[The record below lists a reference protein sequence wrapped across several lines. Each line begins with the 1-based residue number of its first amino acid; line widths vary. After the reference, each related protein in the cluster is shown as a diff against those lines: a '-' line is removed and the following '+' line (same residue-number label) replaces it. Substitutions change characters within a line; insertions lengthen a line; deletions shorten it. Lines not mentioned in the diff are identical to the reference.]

1 MQKLEKEHEE
11 KQAER
16 PRHGWPRWG
25 EGDGAPGR
33 SLSWC
38 LNNWKNNVVYDTYKP
53 TNINYI
59 IDGIINQQWPI

>member
-16 PRHGWPRWG
+16 PRAATVGHGG

-38 LNNWKNNVVYDTYKP
+38 LNNWKNNSL
-53 TNINYI
+53 
-59 IDGIINQQWPI
+59 